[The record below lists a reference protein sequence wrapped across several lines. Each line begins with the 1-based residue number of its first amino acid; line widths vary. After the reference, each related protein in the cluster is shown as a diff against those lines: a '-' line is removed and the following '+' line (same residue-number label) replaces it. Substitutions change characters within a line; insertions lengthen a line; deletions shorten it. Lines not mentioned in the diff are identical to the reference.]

1 MSVRFILGRSG
12 TGKTSYCVKA
22 IVESLL
28 AGGEEPLILL
38 VPEQATYQAERAILS
53 DKRIAGY
60 SRCRVLSFDRLG
72 FLLRGKNT
80 AMPALSRIGGQMI
93 IQRILRERESELKVL
108 GASVSRVG
116 LGKTMADTVAELHRY
131 AKTPEDVETLLVELE
146 KDEENKAAA
155 LKFADVG
162 LVFREYLK
170 FIEGRFIDPDMQLF
184 QSCKAVAQAD
194 FVKGARLWVDGF
206 AGFTTAE
213 FIVLA
218 ELVKTVK
225 EAQIALCLD
234 ASRIDLANADSG
246 KIDPADL
253 FNPTERT
260 YAELLG
266 IVKKCKI
273 ELAEPIILNEALRFS
288 SCGALAHIER
298 NIFEPRAAKYRA
310 ADNVRIAAAANRR
323 AEVQFVARGILEL
336 VRQKGLRYR
345 DIAVIASTL
354 GEYQHYI
361 RGSFDDYGIPFF
373 IDERKTLNLHP
384 LVQLVCSALA
394 AVTGGFRREDIF
406 AYLKTD
412 LVPIERCE
420 VDLLEN
426 YCVAFGINGD
436 DWTDSREWH
445 FEGVSQTHYF
455 AFGGPKSEEEPHF
468 DEQRINEIRQKAAAG
483 LLELYSRLCPDG
495 ESGEPLSAVKFTKIV
510 FDFLDKL
517 RVTEQIDGWIE
528 EAIGREDFATVD
540 EHRQFYDKFVSIF
553 DELVEVFGQQQIKCE
568 DLIAI
573 ITSAFSQLT
582 LAFIPPRLDEVL
594 VGSIE
599 RSRHPDLKAVF
610 LIGVTQKQFPSPV
623 VRSSLLTDDDR
634 FAAGAADFEL
644 ASTVSQTLA
653 ERQYLAYIAFTR
665 PSEFLYVTY
674 PLADDK
680 GRTIARSGFASE
692 LESLFEDLEE
702 ESIAEEQIGIEQIHN
717 EGELAD
723 LLCSRLGKDV
733 SASEQ
738 KMDGRLSRLLEDM
751 CSDEEL
757 AELGTKIVSAINYD
771 NSAKLDE
778 KLAAG
783 LFGRRIKS
791 SATRLSTFAACP
803 YQFFARYILELEER
817 KEFKF
822 EPLDVGIFY
831 HSVLDALLKR
841 LNEEGKDFATIEDEQ
856 LVKLLREEIS
866 GIVRRDSFISNFVR
880 HSKHNAFII
889 HSAGEVLEDCVLA
902 IAAMV
907 RAGSFRP
914 IASEVVFGDVGN
926 ELGEYKLG
934 LSDNRQLIL
943 RGKIDRLDIAELKG
957 EKIGIVFDYK
967 RRDKTFSWAKFYYGL
982 DMQLPIYMLAV
993 RAAGKSQYKIQDVV
1007 GAFYIPVETGLEK
1020 VELNKL
1026 SDEAEGFN
1034 RKAKGI
1040 FNGEYFQQLDSLT
1053 GSGWSKFYSFQI
1065 SSKSGQYGN
1074 YGRSS
1079 ALRPGDFE
1087 KVLRFAEGR
1096 IVELAQE
1103 IVSGKIDIAPYRIG
1117 TATPCGYCKYRPV
1130 CRFDWQVNDY
1140 RPLRSL
1146 MKEAVLEEIGADKKI
1161 KD

>member
-53 DKRIAGY
+53 NKRIAGY
-60 SRCRVLSFDRLG
+60 SRVRVVSFDRLQ
-72 FLLRGKNT
+72 FLLLGKDT
-80 AMPALSRIGGQMI
+80 ARPELSRIGGQMI

-116 LGKTMADTVAELHRY
+116 LGKAMADTVTELHRY
-131 AKTPEDVETLLVELE
+131 AKTPEDVELLLGELE
-146 KDEENKAAA
+146 KGEKNKAAA

-162 LVFREYLK
+162 LVLREYLK
-170 FIEGRFIDPDMQLF
+170 FIEDRFIDPALQLV
-184 QSCKAVAQAD
+184 QSSKAVAQVD

-218 ELVKTVK
+218 ELVKAVK
-225 EAQIALCLD
+225 ETQIALCLD
-234 ASRIDLANADSG
+234 ASGIDLANADSAQ
-246 KIDPADL
+246 IDPVGL

-273 ELAEPIILNEALRFS
+273 KLAKPIILNKAVRFS
-288 SCGALAHIER
+288 SCAAMAHIER
-298 NIFEPRAAKYRA
+298 NIFKPAVAKFKA
-310 ADNVRIAAAANRR
+310 ADNIRIAAAANKR
-323 AEVQFVARGILEL
+323 AEVRFVASQILNL
-336 VRQKGLRYR
+336 VKQKGLRYR

-361 RGSFDDYGIPFF
+361 RACFDDCGIPFF

-394 AVTGGFRREDIF
+394 VVTGGFRREDIF

-426 YCVAFGINGD
+426 YCVAFGINAN
-436 DWTDSREWH
+436 DWTDEKEWH
-445 FEGVSQTHYF
+445 FESQER
-455 AFGGPKSEEEPHF
+455 PDF
-468 DEQRINEIRQKAAAG
+468 DEQRINEIRKKAAAG
-483 LLELYSRLCPDG
+483 LLELYSRLCPYG
-495 ESGEPLSAVKFTKIV
+495 ESSEPLSAVKFTKII

-517 RVTEQIDGWIE
+517 NAVEQIDGWIE
-528 EAIGREDFATVD
+528 EATELEDFTTAD

-582 LAFIPPRLDEVL
+582 LAFIPPTVDEVL

-610 LIGVTQKQFPSPV
+610 LIGATQKQFPSPV

-634 FAAGAADFEL
+634 TAAEAADFVL

-680 GRTIARSGFASE
+680 GRTIARSGFVSE
-692 LESLFEDLEE
+692 LESLFEDLRE
-702 ESIAEEQIGIEQIHN
+702 ESVAEEQIGIEQIHN
-717 EGELAD
+717 KGKLAD
-723 LLCSRLGKDV
+723 LLCSRLGKD
-733 SASEQ
+733 ASPSKQ
-738 KMDGRLSRLLEDM
+738 KTNGRLSRLLEDM
-751 CSDEEL
+751 CSDKEL
-757 AELGTKIVSAINYD
+757 AESGAKIISAINYD
-771 NSAKLDE
+771 NSAKLD
-778 KLAAG
+778 KKMAAE

-803 YQFFARYILELEER
+803 YQFFARYILKLEER

-831 HSVLDALLKR
+831 HSVLDALLKK
-841 LNEEGKDFATIEDEQ
+841 LSEEGKDFATIEDEQ
-856 LVKLLREEIS
+856 LVNLLRKEIS
-866 GIVRRDSFISNFVR
+866 AIVRMDSFISNFER
-880 HSKHNAFII
+880 HSRHNAFII
-889 HSAGEVLEDCVLA
+889 HSAAEVLEDCVLA
-902 IAAMV
+902 IGRMV

-914 IASEVVFGDVGN
+914 IASEVVFGGGGD

-934 LSDNRQLIL
+934 LSNNRQLIL
-943 RGKIDRLDIAELKG
+943 RGKIDRLDVAELKG

-982 DMQLPIYMLAV
+982 DIQLPIYMLAV
-993 RAAGKSQYKIQDVV
+993 RAAGESQYKIRDVV
-1007 GAFYIPVETGLEK
+1007 GAFYMPVEVSGK
-1020 VELNKL
+1020 KSELNKL
-1026 SDEAEGFN
+1026 PDEAESFN
-1034 RKAKGI
+1034 HKAKGI
-1040 FNGEYFQQLDSLT
+1040 FNGEYFQQMDSLT
-1053 GSGWSKFYSFQI
+1053 ESGWSKFYSFQI

-1074 YGRSS
+1074 YSKSS
-1079 ALRPGDFE
+1079 ALRQPDFE
-1087 KVLRFAEGR
+1087 KVLRFAEDR
-1096 IVELAQE
+1096 IVELARE
-1103 IVSGKIDIAPYRIG
+1103 ILTGKIDIAPYQLG
-1117 TATPCGYCKYRPV
+1117 TTTPCSYCKYLPL
-1130 CRFDWQVNDY
+1130 CRFDWQINDY

-1146 MKEAVLEEIGADKKI
+1146 MKEVVLEEIGGIDG
-1161 KD
+1161 